1 MGLIT
6 TVSPYR
12 GSLSP
17 QPTYYPTPQ
26 HTYQH
31 TYKLAYHNSITSF
44 SISNLFIYRNYHA
57 QTALHELVD
66 NHVFLTSTRCRWHS
80 NPNFWGE
87 MEWKRFVFCALL
99 VPECQ
104 AFEGS
109 LASMLYWSNVLFLLD
124 TLKPCYLQTLSI
136 IKASA
141 KSPVLQ
147 VALVAKQALFCKSP
161 CWRSK
166 PSQDVNHHH
175 ANHGMTRFS
184 VSSRFS
190 DRGRKGAPLFSV
202 SIGRPR
208 PMMMPLFSVSSRFSD
223 RGRKGAPLFSVS
235 IGRPRPMMMPLFSV
249 SSRFSDR
256 GRKGAP
262 LFSVSIGRPRPMMMP
277 LFSVSSRFSDRGR
290 ALHSFQSQS
299 GGRGRWWCRSSQ
311 SPRGSPTEGG
321 RALHSSQ
328 SQSGGRGRWW
338 CRPSQS
344 PCRSSPL
351 PWRCCSSRTMQGW
364 GKRIHQIW
372 APWQCRHPW
381 AKKRPW
387 VAWGKTRKNA
397 TEEHKDA
404 EEWHKIPSANWK
416 S

>member
-12 GSLSP
+12 GSLSL
-17 QPTYYPTPQ
+17 QPIYYPNPQHTYQHTYPHTYQ

-66 NHVFLTSTRCRWHS
+66 NHVFLTSARCRWHS

-147 VALVAKQALFCKSP
+147 VALVAKQAF
-161 CWRSK
+161 
-166 PSQDVNHHH
+166 
-175 ANHGMTRFS
+175 
-184 VSSRFS
+184 
-190 DRGRKGAPLFSV
+190 
-202 SIGRPR
+202 
-208 PMMMPLFSVSSRFSD
+208 
-223 RGRKGAPLFSVS
+223 
-235 IGRPRPMMMPLFSV
+235 
-249 SSRFSDR
+249 
-256 GRKGAP
+256 
-262 LFSVSIGRPRPMMMP
+262 
-277 LFSVSSRFSDRGR
+277 
-290 ALHSFQSQS
+290 
-299 GGRGRWWCRSSQ
+299 
-311 SPRGSPTEGG
+311 
-321 RALHSSQ
+321 
-328 SQSGGRGRWW
+328 
-338 CRPSQS
+338 
-344 PCRSSPL
+344 
-351 PWRCCSSRTMQGW
+351 SRTFFV
-364 GKRIHQIW
+364 
-372 APWQCRHPW
+372 
-381 AKKRPW
+381 AKIGEQM
-387 VAWGKTRKNA
+387 AWWKWCLSQRVNSPG
-397 TEEHKDA
+397 
-404 EEWHKIPSANWK
+404 PS
-416 S
+416 